1 MQLEENATPFFTVGV
16 SCFSSGTSRPL
27 EDFRL
32 SQFTWGRYK
41 NNGILLTSEVN
52 TRSRCGLQSIQ
63 KCPAQRS
70 HQTDVPRWVPTPQM
84 LHIYL
89 TFISAPKFSHRH
101 NSIWTTLCPLNTPTL
116 HSDVSAWPT
125 WPSLIISP
133 RLLVLLALRFANS
146 SQLCSNLVQFLN
158 RSCMCTFFC
167 NCKPCKD
174 KRGQF
179 WL

>member
-1 MQLEENATPFFTVGV
+1 MQLEKNATPFFTVGV

-41 NNGILLTSEVN
+41 NNGILLTSAVN

-70 HQTDVPRWVPTPQM
+70 HQTDVSRWVPTPQM

-89 TFISAPKFSHRH
+89 TLISAPKFSHRH
-101 NSIWTTLCPLNTPTL
+101 NSIWTTLCPLTTPTL
-116 HSDVSAWPT
+116 HSHVSAPT

-133 RLLVLLALRFANS
+133 RLLVYWLLDLLILLSYALTWS
-146 SQLCSNLVQFLN
+146 SS
-158 RSCMCTFFC
+158 
-167 NCKPCKD
+167 
-174 KRGQF
+174 
-179 WL
+179 